1 VATLLQIT
9 HLNKAYGP
17 RALFRDAGVTIGEK
31 QKIGVIGRNGAGKST
46 LLRMIVGTDTPDS
59 GEVVIHTPTRLSYLD
74 QYDQF
79 LPTETVLAFLERVT
93 GKQSWECAK
102 AAMRFR
108 IDKAMLEAPMGSL
121 SGGYQMRAK
130 LTAMIATDPNLI
142 ILDEPTNYLDLSTL
156 LLLERFLQSYHGSCL
171 VVSHDRE
178 FLKNTCTETLEVD
191 QGVIELYPGNVEE
204 YLAYKEEQQLMKE
217 RYNKKIDREQKHLQA
232 FIDRFRYKAS
242 KASQAQSKM
251 KQLAHLEK
259 IEIVSAMRT
268 ARFVIPSGEKRKG
281 LALRTKE
288 MTIGYGEK
296 KVAERITCD
305 IECGERVAILG
316 DNGQGKTTL
325 LKTITG
331 ELQVLEGGF
340 KWGHKLSI
348 GYYAQHIPNQLPPME
363 TVFSYLKSQA
373 YDTPDEELL
382 AMAGSFLFSDDDVL
396 KKIEMLS
403 GGERARLSLAGI
415 LLNKHNVLLLDEPT
429 NHLDF
434 ETVEALGRAL
444 GEYTGTLFF
453 ISHNRTF
460 VNMVATSLLVVG
472 GGRAVRYPG
481 TYEEY
486 VYTMEK
492 ALEAS
497 GIASEEAVGV
507 DEMAHPTPAK
517 LDYLETKTLKKK
529 MGSVEKALVDKEGE
543 RRKLLVKLEKDP
555 TAFSPGQY
563 RALGSLTK
571 EIEDL
576 EAEWLVLQ
584 ERL

>member
-1 VATLLQIT
+1 
-9 HLNKAYGP
+9 
-17 RALFRDAGVTIGEK
+17 
-31 QKIGVIGRNGAGKST
+31 
-46 LLRMIVGTDTPDS
+46 MIVGADTPDS
-59 GEVVIHTPTRLSYLD
+59 GEVVIHAPARLSYLD

-79 LPTETVLAFLERVT
+79 SPTETVLAFLERAT

-102 AAMRFR
+102 VAMRFR
-108 IDKAMLEAPMGSL
+108 IDKTMLEAPMGSL
-121 SGGYQMRAK
+121 SGGYQMRVK
-130 LTAMIATDPNLI
+130 LTAMILPDPNLI

-191 QGVIELYPGNVEE
+191 QGVLALYPGNIEE

-217 RYNKKIDREQKHLQA
+217 RYNKKIDREQKHLQT

-251 KQLAHLEK
+251 KQLAHLQK
-259 IEIVSAMRT
+259 IEIISPMRT
-268 ARFVIPSGEKRKG
+268 ARFTIPSGEKRKG
-281 LALRTKE
+281 LALRVKE
-288 MTIGYGEK
+288 MAIGYGDK
-296 KVAERITCD
+296 KVAERITYD

-331 ELQVLEGGF
+331 ELQVLEGAF
-340 KWGHKLSI
+340 KWGHKLSV
-348 GYYAQHIPNQLPPME
+348 GYYAQHIPNQLPRTE
-363 TVFSYLKSQA
+363 TVFGYLKSQA

-382 AMAGSFLFSDDDVL
+382 AMAGSFLFTDDDVL

-444 GEYTGTLFF
+444 REYAGTLFF

-472 GGRAVRYPG
+472 GGRVVRYPG

-497 GIASEEAVGV
+497 AIASQEAVRV
-507 DEMAHPTPAK
+507 DEPALPTPAK
-517 LDYLETKTLKKK
+517 LDYLETKVLKKK

-563 RALGSLTK
+563 RALGSVTK

-576 EAEWLVLQ
+576 EAEWLALQ
-584 ERL
+584 EQL